1 MPDTYI
7 PKSEKGR
14 NIARAL
20 RKAGLHIPYHRLLGA
35 SVYSLGLQNTTFEDI
50 IIRFLIFEKS
60 NTSITPDIRSKP
72 VEAEHV

>member
-50 IIRFLIFEKS
+50 ILLFFRS
-60 NTSITPDIRSKP
+60 PPNVRSKP
-72 VEAEHV
+72 VETDSV